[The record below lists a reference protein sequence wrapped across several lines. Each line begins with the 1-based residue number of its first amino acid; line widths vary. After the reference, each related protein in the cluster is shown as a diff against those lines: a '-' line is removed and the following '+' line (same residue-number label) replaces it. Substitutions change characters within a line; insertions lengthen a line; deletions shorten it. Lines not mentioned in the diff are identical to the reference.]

1 MKTLFIVFWFYNSD
15 GFYVEDYCFLTS
27 EYLEMVLHELSIFD
41 IDYSMEKPSFQ
52 SRKIFIRS
60 IISEDLVYIL
70 FDAEEESERTEDLA
84 DMFVI
89 EDLPDMFVVEDL
101 QNMFSDDND
110 DDNDDNYNDPN
121 FDPDEQNGQNTL
133 EGGTGQWAHE

>member
-1 MKTLFIVFWFYNSD
+1 MRTLSVVFWFYNSD
-15 GFYVEDYCFLTS
+15 GFYVSEYCLLTP

-41 IDYSMEKPSFQ
+41 IDYSMENPSSQ

-70 FDAEEESERTEDLA
+70 FDAREESERTEDLE

-89 EDLPDMFVVEDL
+89 EELEDL
-101 QNMFSDDND
+101 LSDDCD
-110 DDNDDNYNDPN
+110 YGDDNYYDPLFDPN
-121 FDPDEQNGQNTL
+121 EQDGQNTL
-133 EGGTGQWAHE
+133 EGGTGQWAHN